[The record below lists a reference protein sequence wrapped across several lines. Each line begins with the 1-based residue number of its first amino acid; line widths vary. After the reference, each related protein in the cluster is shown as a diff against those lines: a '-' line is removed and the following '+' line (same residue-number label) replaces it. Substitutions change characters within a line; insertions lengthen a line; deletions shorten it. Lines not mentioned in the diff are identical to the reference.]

1 MNRQRL
7 NLSTS
12 TLPFETY
19 NPSRVIVKSARVE
32 TIIQE
37 HLDPMDRHVHFMKI
51 DVDQTWK
58 AIFDGL
64 RPLLRRKQISIV
76 TLEIDP
82 AVYSSMNA
90 LLDDIQ
96 QTVDELARNL
106 GYDTFLKVACDQAG
120 IGDPKTRDDLFVR
133 AGFLQLSSGTLS
145 RMDQIPG
152 VFAGLTGCP
161 SHISPWN
168 GKPWR
173 RTHAF
178 PQDVVFVDK
187 GQPAL
192 YDALA
197 AGNEECDFDYPVA
210 RPQRP

>member
-1 MNRQRL
+1 M
-7 NLSTS
+7 
-12 TLPFETY
+12 
-19 NPSRVIVKSARVE
+19 IVKSARVE

-96 QTVDELARNL
+96 QTVDELAQTRF
-106 GYDTFLKVACDQAG
+106 FL
-120 IGDPKTRDDLFVR
+120 
-133 AGFLQLSSGTLS
+133 
-145 RMDQIPG
+145 
-152 VFAGLTGCP
+152 
-161 SHISPWN
+161 
-168 GKPWR
+168 
-173 RTHAF
+173 TH
-178 PQDVVFVDK
+178 
-187 GQPAL
+187 
-192 YDALA
+192 
-197 AGNEECDFDYPVA
+197 
-210 RPQRP
+210 R

>member
-1 MNRQRL
+1 
-7 NLSTS
+7 
-12 TLPFETY
+12 
-19 NPSRVIVKSARVE
+19 
-32 TIIQE
+32 
-37 HLDPMDRHVHFMKI
+37 MKI

-106 GYDTFLKVACDQAG
+106 GYDTFLKLACDQAG

-192 YDALA
+192 YDALV
-197 AGNEECDFDYPVA
+197 AGNEECEFDYPVA